1 MSVTPVTV
9 PSVDQ
14 QVQLISADAPLA
26 ATIVNIW
33 ADGAVDVVVNDHSVP
48 ESFQVRRMT
57 YVPYGS
63 TFTPPVDPITK
74 QVIDP
79 RYVQQLQTGSGLP
92 AAPVLNTATTVGGD
106 ADNGSG
112 STEPLES

>member
-14 QVQLISADAPLA
+14 QVQLISADAPLS

-33 ADGAVDVVVNDHSVP
+33 EDGKVDVIVNDHSVP
-48 ESFQVRRMT
+48 ESFLVRRQV
-57 YVPYGS
+57 YVPYGQ

-74 QVIDP
+74 QVVDP

-92 AAPVLNTATTVGGD
+92 AAPVLNTGVTIGGD